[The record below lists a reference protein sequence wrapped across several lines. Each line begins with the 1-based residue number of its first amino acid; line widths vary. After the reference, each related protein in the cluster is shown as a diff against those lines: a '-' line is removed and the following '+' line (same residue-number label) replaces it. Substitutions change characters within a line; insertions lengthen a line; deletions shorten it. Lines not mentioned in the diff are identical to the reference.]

1 MNSRGK
7 NYNKSYNPKEK
18 VADTHRYTQDVD
30 EVEYASENSSIPE
43 NLVLHFQLLLLIR
56 QVPQGIK
63 HYLSVAWTNQIVFG
77 GNISTFSMTK
87 KTIFVKHETLH
98 EET

>member
-1 MNSRGK
+1 MNSRK
-7 NYNKSYNPKEK
+7 KDYNKSNNPKDK
-18 VADTHRYTQDVD
+18 VAYTHGDTQDVD
-30 EVEYASENSSIPE
+30 EVGYASEHSSIPE
-43 NLVLHFQLLLLIR
+43 NLVLHCQQLLLIR